1 MANRLSMDPQTIDF
15 LDRTTIAY
23 GLIALMAVASAILVV
38 RHVRWRRAEHR
49 RRYGIGP
56 RRPERRR

>member
-1 MANRLSMDPQTIDF
+1 MNPQTVDF

-23 GLIALMAVASAILVV
+23 GLIALMAAAGAILVV